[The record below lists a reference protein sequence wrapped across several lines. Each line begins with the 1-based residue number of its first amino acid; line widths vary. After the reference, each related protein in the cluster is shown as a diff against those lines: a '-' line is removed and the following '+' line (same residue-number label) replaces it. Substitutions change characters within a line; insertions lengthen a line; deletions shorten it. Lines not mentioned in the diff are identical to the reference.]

1 MSRLPAVVTP
11 LLVVVIAIGLQ
22 RIPGGKSAQKRG
34 ELFSRRVSSRIVSS
48 LCPCVLDVLGWLC
61 LGPWALFK
69 QTTLTAFYR
78 CDPGTVAVVVVV
90 VLLVV
95 VVAAVSIIFVVDTTH
110 T

>member
-11 LLVVVIAIGLQ
+11 LLVVIAIGLQ

-34 ELFSRRVSSRIVSS
+34 ELFSRRVSSLIVSVP
-48 LCPCVLDVLGWLC
+48 LCPGCVRLAL
-61 LGPWALFK
+61 PWALGFV
-69 QTTLTAFYR
+69 QTNYPDCLCR

-90 VLLVV
+90 LL